1 MASVLCG
8 RELMR
13 FGQVL
18 SVIDPADGQPVEYS
32 IDTLLSADDY
42 VVV

>member
-1 MASVLCG
+1 
-8 RELMR
+8 MR